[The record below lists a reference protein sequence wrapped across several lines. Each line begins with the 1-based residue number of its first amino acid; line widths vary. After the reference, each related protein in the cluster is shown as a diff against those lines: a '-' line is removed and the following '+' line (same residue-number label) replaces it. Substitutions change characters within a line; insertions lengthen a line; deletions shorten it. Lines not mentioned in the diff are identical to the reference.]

1 VNAVVTYFRSLKPE
15 LPRSVWLL
23 EAGGVANSLGNGI
36 AIPFLIIYLHE
47 VRDFGLGTSGLVV
60 AALFGVGLVAGP
72 VCGRVIDRIGARTT
86 LMGSLALMAAGY
98 GGFPFVHHPW
108 QAFGLAAI
116 AGIGNG
122 GFAPSHSS
130 LLAALTS
137 REQRT
142 VAYALH
148 RATDN
153 LGFGVGALAGG
164 LIATTRV
171 PESFNV
177 LFALDA
183 GTFGAFLV
191 LLAFVPPPRVVPA
204 VVRASGRY
212 SEVARDRTFV
222 WLLVVVAV
230 LVAAAYAQVSTV
242 LPPYAKEHASVS
254 EAGIGVI
261 FFVNT
266 VVIVVAQLPLA
277 KALEGR
283 RRMRALGLA
292 AALFALTC
300 AAVLLTGVWLDHASA
315 VVALCA
321 AIVVFSVAECIHG
334 AVQNPLVADLAPE
347 HLLGRYMA
355 LRTTAWQIGFLAGP
369 GLGSFFLGRSPTGL
383 WLGAAG
389 ACAAAACGSLLLERR
404 IPPEAARTPGPAEV
418 DDKALRVEWRTPT
431 VRTDD
436 PLSTGAKPPPH
447 QASETSRGRG
457 GRRHTA

>member
-1 VNAVVTYFRSLKPE
+1 MRPMIAYLRSLRPQ
-15 LPRSVWLL
+15 LPRPVWLL

-72 VCGRVIDRIGARTT
+72 ACGRAVDTIGSRMT

-142 VAYALH
+142 IAYALH

-153 LGFGVGALAGG
+153 IGFGVGALAGG

-183 GTFGAFLV
+183 GTFAAFIALV
-191 LLAFVPPPRVVPA
+191 VFVPSPR
-204 VVRASGRY
+204 
-212 SEVARDRTFV
+212 F
-222 WLLVVVAV
+222 
-230 LVAAAYAQVSTV
+230 
-242 LPPYAKEHASVS
+242 LP
-254 EAGIGVI
+254 
-261 FFVNT
+261 
-266 VVIVVAQLPLA
+266 
-277 KALEGR
+277 
-283 RRMRALGLA
+283 
-292 AALFALTC
+292 
-300 AAVLLTGVWLDHASA
+300 
-315 VVALCA
+315 
-321 AIVVFSVAECIHG
+321 
-334 AVQNPLVADLAPE
+334 
-347 HLLGRYMA
+347 
-355 LRTTAWQIGFLAGP
+355 
-369 GLGSFFLGRSPTGL
+369 
-383 WLGAAG
+383 
-389 ACAAAACGSLLLERR
+389 
-404 IPPEAARTPGPAEV
+404 
-418 DDKALRVEWRTPT
+418 
-431 VRTDD
+431 
-436 PLSTGAKPPPH
+436 
-447 QASETSRGRG
+447 
-457 GRRHTA
+457 